1 MTKIT
6 TEYSCKKRI
15 NDLDEINEIVKEFK
29 DNYPMPSKD
38 IIYTLYQMMGMEIE
52 YDEIPL

>member
-1 MTKIT
+1 MTKLT

-15 NDLDEINEIVKEFK
+15 NDLDEINKIIKEFK
-29 DNYPMPSKD
+29 DEYPMSSKD
-38 IIYTLYQMMGMEIE
+38 IIYTLYQMRGMKIE